1 MHTYTYIHTA
11 ARLVNG
17 HMREF
22 CSSTEGGIRSH
33 SKKLRRDEKKE
44 RYKCDKNEPFMNTEN
59 AEYSDRLCTC
69 MHVAW
74 RAAFAICAA
83 ARATLYS
90 CYCCC
95 SYHRFFSLFFSS
107 LVCNSYLAFVCVCC
121 WASSMP
127 IYLYAT

>member
-95 SYHRFFSLFFSS
+95 SYHRFFSLFFFFTR
-107 LVCNSYLAFVCVCC
+107 L
-121 WASSMP
+121 
-127 IYLYAT
+127 